1 MKNMINENL
10 KSLRKIHQY
19 TQEEL
24 AEKLNVSRQSIAKW
38 ESGESIPD
46 IGSCI
51 KLANRSISIK
61 VDY

>member
-1 MKNMINENL
+1 MINENL
-10 KSLRKIHQY
+10 KSLRKINQY

-46 IGSCI
+46 I
-51 KLANRSISIK
+51 R
-61 VDY
+61 

>member
-1 MKNMINENL
+1 MINENL
-10 KSLRKIHQY
+10 KSLRKINQY

-46 IGSCI
+46 ILS
-51 KLANRSISIK
+51 
-61 VDY
+61 